1 VRGLRPAG
9 GAVRGR
15 SGGIHARDIPRRMA
29 AVQNVSSEKPAQ
41 CQFDED
47 DLIVR
52 VLHKL
57 PADVNLIS
65 PVVEEVMRVVK
76 EMGCAEGQ
84 EFDIELALREALA
97 NAIKHG
103 SKNDPSKQIECCVAC
118 DKDRGMLLVV
128 RDPGRGF
135 DPKELP
141 SPVRGENVFS
151 THGRGIYLI
160 NQLMDEVRF
169 EKGGTEIHMI
179 KRAPGNGSS
188 SGR

>member
-1 VRGLRPAG
+1 MPVD
-9 GAVRGR
+9 V
-15 SGGIHARDIPRRMA
+15 SGESTTFR
-29 AVQNVSSEKPAQ
+29 E
-41 CQFDED
+41 FDSG

-65 PVVEEVMRVVK
+65 PVVEEIMRVVK
-76 EMGCAEGQ
+76 DLGCAEGQ

-103 SKNDPSKQIECCVAC
+103 GRNDPSKQIECCVAC
-118 DKDRGMLLVV
+118 DRERGMLIIV

-135 DPKELP
+135 DPDELA
-141 SPVRGENVFS
+141 SPIRGENLFS
-151 THGRGIYLI
+151 THGRGIFLI

-179 KRAPGNGSS
+179 KRLKGPGNGG
-188 SGR
+188 GR